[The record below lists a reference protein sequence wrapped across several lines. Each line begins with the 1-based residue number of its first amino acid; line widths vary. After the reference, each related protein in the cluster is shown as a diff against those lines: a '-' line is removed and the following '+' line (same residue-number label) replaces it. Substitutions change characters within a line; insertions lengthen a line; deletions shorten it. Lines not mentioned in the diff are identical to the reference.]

1 MESVQ
6 TFGRKKTAVAV
17 AYCKKGRGLIKIN
30 GCPIELVEPEMLRY
44 KVFEPILLL
53 GRERFANVDIRLRVK
68 GGGYT
73 SQIYAIRQVRTR
85 LGFGLSDLAR
95 LAPTLVWELIPRG
108 VERVSFRGLPM
119 HHPQHT
125 LAPSLLPA
133 ARAHHPV
140 SRNTRPLRT
149 DPWSRTCSPPH
160 PPLTRRRRCTFIQR
174 QRPSSCS
181 PMHTPHT
188 PMART

>member
-119 HHPQHT
+119 HPPTHTRTLAAARGSGAPPSLSQHT
-125 LAPSLLPA
+125 P
-133 ARAHHPV
+133 
-140 SRNTRPLRT
+140 
-149 DPWSRTCSPPH
+149 PPH
-160 PPLTRRRRCTFIQR
+160 
-174 QRPSSCS
+174 
-181 PMHTPHT
+181 
-188 PMART
+188 